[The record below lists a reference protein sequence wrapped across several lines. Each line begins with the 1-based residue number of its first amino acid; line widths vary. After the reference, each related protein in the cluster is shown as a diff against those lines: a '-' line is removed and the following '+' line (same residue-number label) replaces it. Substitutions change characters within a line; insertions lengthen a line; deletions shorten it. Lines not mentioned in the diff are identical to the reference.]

1 MDPSL
6 SASLLNLTP
15 EKLLKDLNTFR
26 LLFEAL
32 VERDLRIYAD
42 YLDGKLYHFRDNS
55 SGDEVDAI
63 MEFKDG
69 EYAAIEIKLGYNKIE
84 DAKTSLKKFYDKV
97 ERKPIFMCIILGE
110 CSAIIKDKETGIY
123 ILPITALKP

>member
-1 MDPSL
+1 
-6 SASLLNLTP
+6 
-15 EKLLKDLNTFR
+15 
-26 LLFEAL
+26 
-32 VERDLRIYAD
+32 
-42 YLDGKLYHFRDNS
+42 
-55 SGDEVDAI
+55 